1 MRLWVAT
8 VTAIDLP
15 QRQAALYDILKA
27 GDDVA
32 ISDLR
37 DSLGLAERDPR
48 TDQQYLGHL
57 ITRLNRRLKN
67 QNQRVVPGRLKR
79 TYRLVTISA

>member
-1 MRLWVAT
+1 MT
-8 VTAIDLP
+8 ELP
-15 QRQAALYDILKA
+15 HRQAALYDLLKA

-37 DSLGLAERDPR
+37 DSLGFAARDPR
-48 TDQQYLGHL
+48 MDQQYLSPL

-79 TYRLVTISA
+79 TYRLVTISV